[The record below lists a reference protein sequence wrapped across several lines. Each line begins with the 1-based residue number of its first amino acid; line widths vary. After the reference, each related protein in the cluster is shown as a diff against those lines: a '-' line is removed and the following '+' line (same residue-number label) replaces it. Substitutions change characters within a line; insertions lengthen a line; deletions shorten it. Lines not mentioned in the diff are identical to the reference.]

1 MNKMKHKLLKIS
13 LFTLLIFFGLSSV
26 YAQDGIPNKPKL
38 QTSVYDGAHLF
49 SGVQKAALEQN
60 LIKYSDSTST
70 QIVVATVNT
79 INGKNIALYATE
91 WAHKWGI
98 GQKGKDNGVF
108 LLVAKDDRKLTIRTG
123 YGVEHLLT
131 DAYSR
136 RIIEQVIKPE
146 FKQGNYYRGIDKGTR
161 YIFKIL
167 NGEFKAD
174 PRNVETGDNGFI
186 IIFIIF
192 FVIILFIILSNRN
205 NNNRGGGYRRD
216 TTGSIL
222 ETIILSNRGRGGFSG
237 GGFGGSSGGFGG
249 SSGGFGG
256 GGFSGG
262 FGGGGFGGGGASG
275 SW

>member
-1 MNKMKHKLLKIS
+1 MLKQYKTLL
-13 LFTLLIFFGLSSV
+13 LFLLIFIGLSFAYS
-26 YAQDGIPNKPKL
+26 QDDLPVKPAL
-38 QTSVYDGAHLF
+38 ETSVYDYANIL
-49 SGVQKAALEQN
+49 SSVQKSALEQK
-60 LIKYSDSTST
+60 LIKYNDTTST
-70 QIVVATVNT
+70 QIVVATVKT

-91 WAHKWGI
+91 WAHKWEI

-108 LLVAKDDRKLTIRTG
+108 VLIAIDDRKLTIRSG

-146 FKQGNYYRGIDKGTR
+146 FKQGNYYRGLDKGTT
-161 YIFKIL
+161 YIMRTL
-167 NGEFKAD
+167 NGEFKGTPQHNTSND
-174 PRNVETGDNGFI
+174 GDDMLVV
-186 IIFIIF
+186 FIIF
-192 FVIILFIILSNRN
+192 FIIILIIILSNRN
-205 NNNRGGGYRRD
+205 KGNGGRGYRD
-216 TTGSIL
+216 VSTGSIL

-249 SSGGFGG
+249 GSSGGFG
-256 GGFSGG
+256 GG

>member
-1 MNKMKHKLLKIS
+1 MRNYKYINTRITLL
-13 LFTLLIFFGLSSV
+13 LLLIFVGLKATYS
-26 YAQDGIPNKPKL
+26 QDDIPKKPAL
-38 QTSVYDGAHLF
+38 ETSVYDYAKIL
-49 SGVQKAALEQN
+49 SSVQKQTLEQN

-79 INGKNIALYATE
+79 INGRNIALYATE

-98 GQKGKDNGVF
+98 GQKGKGNGVF
-108 LLVAKDDRKLTIRTG
+108 VLVAVKDRKLNIRSG

-146 FKQGNYYRGIDKGTR
+146 FKNGNYYRGLDKGTE
-161 YIFKIL
+161 YIFKVL

-174 PRNVETGDNGFI
+174 QKNGDDGLWIVFL
-186 IIFIIF
+186 IF
-192 FVIILFIILSNRN
+192 FVIILIIILSNQN
-205 NNNRGGGYRRD
+205 KGNRGRRIRRD
-216 TTGSIL
+216 STGSIL

-237 GGFGGSSGGFGG
+237 GFGGSSGGFGG
-249 SSGGFGG
+249 FGGGSSG